1 MEAFD
6 GEVSSPMANMRAQV
20 IDRRNGGVDLL
31 NCLAV
36 ENEIMDWEEIDGRQ
50 NGQVD

>member
-1 MEAFD
+1 MEASD

-36 ENEIMDWEEIDGRQ
+36 ENEINK
-50 NGQVD
+50 NGQWCTTGW